1 MATLTIL
8 LFTYKVVN
16 NSGGVSC
23 SATSDRCVRNTG
35 LIISHF
41 TSATTEMLMVIQGS
55 FPS

>member
-8 LFTYKVVN
+8 LFIHKVGK
-16 NSGGVSC
+16 NSGFESC

-35 LIISHF
+35 LSISDF
-41 TSATTEMLMVIQGS
+41 TSDISEMLMVIQGS